1 MIGTS
6 EARVRSVKSGMSLAA
21 AAFAVACLCAA
32 GARSADGTSVR
43 PGGPS
48 GGIEEV
54 VVTGEQ
60 PGPGL
65 WQVSK
70 GDHVL
75 WVLGTVPALPKGM
88 KWKTDGINRIL
99 ASSQAMLS
107 SPGLTPDANIGPFSA
122 MLLLPTLIGVEKL
135 PDGATLHQVL
145 PPAVYARWTVQR
157 QRYLGNSERLERLRP
172 FIAADKLA
180 NVAYQKAGLTD
191 DSEVISTVRKLAK
204 KYRVKKMD
212 AEYHIFIRDPKALIK
227 NFKKASLDESA
238 CFNYQLDD
246 LEYSL
251 AESVLQANAWA
262 TGNAAAL
269 KSSLEKKP
277 EDPCWEGISNVSF
290 IKDLGIEDLAASINE
305 AWLKAAEKSLTENQ
319 QSFAVLEMSDVLLP
333 NGLLAML
340 KAKGYTVLGPA
351 DATYAAR

>member
-1 MIGTS
+1 
-6 EARVRSVKSGMSLAA
+6 
-21 AAFAVACLCAA
+21 
-32 GARSADGTSVR
+32 
-43 PGGPS
+43 
-48 GGIEEV
+48 

-88 KWKTDGINRIL
+88 KWKTGGIDKIL
-99 ASSQAMLS
+99 ASSQVMLS

-145 PPAVYARWTVQR
+145 PPTVYARWVVQR

-204 KYRVKKMD
+204 KYRLKKVD

-238 CFNYQLDD
+238 CFSFQLDD

-269 KSSLEKKP
+269 KSSLERKP

-290 IKDLGIEDLAASINE
+290 IKDLGIEDLVASINE
-305 AWLKAAEKSLTENQ
+305 AWLKAAERSLAENER
-319 QSFAVLEMSDVLLP
+319 SFALLEMSDVLLP
-333 NGLLAML
+333 NGLLAKL
-340 KAKGYTVLGPA
+340 QARGYTVLGPA

>member
-1 MIGTS
+1 MNGVS
-6 EARVRSVKSGMSLAA
+6 SFRVYVLRAMYL
-21 AAFAVACLCAA
+21 FIVACLCAA
-32 GARSADGTSVR
+32 GARSAEGTSVR
-43 PGGPS
+43 SEGPS

-88 KWKTDGINRIL
+88 KWKTGGIDKIL
-99 ASSQAMLS
+99 ASSQAILS

-145 PPAVYARWTVQR
+145 PPAVYARWVVQR

-191 DSEVISTVRKLAK
+191 DSEVLSAVRKLAK
-204 KYRVKKMD
+204 KYRVKRVD
-212 AEYHIFIRDPKALIK
+212 AEYHIFIKDPKALIK

-238 CFNYQLDD
+238 CFDYQLDD

-251 AESVLQANAWA
+251 AESVPQANAWA

-269 KSSLEKKP
+269 KSSLERKP

-290 IKDLGIEDLAASINE
+290 IKDLGIEDLTASINE

-319 QSFAVLEMSDVLLP
+319 QSFAVLEMSGVLLP
-333 NGLLAML
+333 NSLLAKL
-340 KAKGYTVLGPA
+340 KARGYTVLGPA
-351 DATYAAR
+351 DAT

>member
-1 MIGTS
+1 MN
-6 EARVRSVKSGMSLAA
+6 EASSFRVYVLRAMYLFIAA
-21 AAFAVACLCAA
+21 GLCAA

-43 PGGPS
+43 PEGPS

-88 KWKTDGINRIL
+88 KWKTGGIDKIL
-99 ASSQAMLS
+99 ASSQAILS

-145 PPAVYARWTVQR
+145 PPAVYARWVVQR

-191 DSEVISTVRKLAK
+191 DSEVLSTVRKLAK
-204 KYRVKKMD
+204 KYRVKRVD
-212 AEYHIFIRDPKALIK
+212 AEYHIFIKDPKALIK

-251 AESVLQANAWA
+251 AESVPQANAWA

-269 KSSLEKKP
+269 KSSLERKP

-290 IKDLGIEDLAASINE
+290 IKDLGIEDLTASINE

-333 NGLLAML
+333 NSLLAKL
-340 KAKGYTVLGPA
+340 KARGYTVLGPA
-351 DATYAAR
+351 DAT

>member
-1 MIGTS
+1 MNEVS
-6 EARVRSVKSGMSLAA
+6 SFRVHVLRAMYLFIA
-21 AAFAVACLCAA
+21 ACLCAA

-43 PGGPS
+43 PESPS

-88 KWKTDGINRIL
+88 KWKTGGIDKIL
-99 ASSQAMLS
+99 ASSQAILS
-107 SPGLTPDANIGPFSA
+107 SPGLTPDANIGPFSV

-145 PPAVYARWTVQR
+145 PPAVYSRWTVQR

-191 DSEVISTVRKLAK
+191 DSEVLSTVRKLAK
-204 KYRVKKMD
+204 KYRVKRVD
-212 AEYHIFIRDPKALIK
+212 AEYHIFIKDPKALIK

-251 AESVLQANAWA
+251 AESVPQANAWA

-269 KSSLEKKP
+269 KSSLERKP

-290 IKDLGIEDLAASINE
+290 IKDLGIEDLTASIDE

-333 NGLLAML
+333 NSLLAKL
-340 KAKGYTVLGPA
+340 KARGYTVLGPA
-351 DATYAAR
+351 DAT